1 MLGASVAGY
10 RIEAVAGRGGMGV
23 VYLARQVALDRRVA
37 LKLIA
42 PEFARDE
49 AFRARFARESRIAS
63 SLDHPN
69 VIPVYEAGEDG
80 DRLFIAMRFVDGTD
94 LGRMLAED
102 GALGPALAAEL
113 VAQAASALDAAH
125 ARGLVHR
132 DVKPANL
139 LVGGD
144 LPARPHVYLTDFGLA
159 RRDGSSSALTTTGQW
174 MGTPDY
180 AAPEQIDGYDLDA
193 RTDVYA
199 LGCVLFAALTGTPPF
214 GDRPRMAKAGA
225 HLHEPPP
232 ALRSVSAS
240 VPAAFEPVVARALAK
255 RPEDR
260 YASAG
265 ELGAA
270 ALAAAQAPGA
280 TARTRRLRR
289 GAAGGGPPVAASGAR
304 TARLTGR
311 RDSGGPPGGLRPTG
325 RRGSGAGA
333 RPRPQPSALA
343 LAAVLVVVVAAALA
357 VALGAFSGGGKR
369 PAPAAVHTVPVRPPG
384 PPPADPSTGT
394 VRCSSTS
401 CSQRGS
407 RVVPPIE
414 GAPCRPQGR
423 TGRWERIDADG
434 QNPLFAC
441 TPDHSPPSGAP
452 RLAAVP
458 DLGGA
463 RLDNAERVLDRFGV
477 RHDTSGG
484 GVFGIIDS
492 GNWTVCTTTPASGAP
507 LAAGTSV
514 KLYVDRSC

>member
-1 MLGASVAGY
+1 VTRVSTVPETVAGY

-23 VYLARQVALDRRVA
+23 VYRARQPALDRVVA

-42 PEFARDE
+42 PELSGDE
-49 AFRARFARESRIAS
+49 AFRTRFSRESRIAA

-102 GALGPALAAEL
+102 GALDPALAAEL

-139 LVGGD
+139 LVAGD

-159 RRDGSSSALTTTGQW
+159 RRDGSTGGLTTTGQW

-193 RTDVYA
+193 RSDVYA
-199 LGCVLFAALTGTPPF
+199 LGCVLFAALTGGPPF
-214 GDRPRMAKAGA
+214 GERPRMAKAAA
-225 HLHEPPP
+225 HLQDAPPT
-232 ALRSVSAS
+232 LRSRRPS
-240 VPAAFEPVVARALAK
+240 VPLALEPVVARALAK

-260 YASAG
+260 YQTAG

-270 ALAAAQAPGA
+270 ALEAAHAPGA
-280 TARTRRLRR
+280 TPRTRRLRR
-289 GAAGGGPPVAASGAR
+289 TGA
-304 TARLTGR
+304 TARLASSR
-311 RDSGGPPGGLRPTG
+311 ERLRVAP
-325 RRGSGAGA
+325 A
-333 RPRPQPSALA
+333 ALLLA
-343 LAAVLVVVVAAALA
+343 IAAAVAVAAVAL
-357 VALGAFSGGGKR
+357 ALGAFSGEKK
-369 PAPAAVHTVPVRPPG
+369 PVPSAQG
-384 PPPADPSTGT
+384 PPPPRAADPSLAT

-401 CSQRGS
+401 CTQGGV
-407 RVVPPIE
+407 RVVTPIE
-414 GAPCRPQGR
+414 GSACRPGGR
-423 TGRWERIDADG
+423 AGEWQRIDADG
-434 QNPLFAC
+434 QNPLFGCVPA
-441 TPDHSPPSGAP
+441 DSPPGGAAG
-452 RLAAVP
+452 LTHVP
-458 DLGGA
+458 DLAGA
-463 RLDNAERVLDRFGV
+463 RLDHAEELLDRFGV
-477 RHDTSGG
+477 SHHTSGG

-492 GNWTVCTTTPASGAP
+492 GNWTVCTTTPGAGGA
-507 LAAGTSV
+507 LAADASV